1 MCDAFQSGT
10 LRYCGPTLFAD
21 GLWAGIELDEAVGKN
36 NGTVDGILYFRCPPN
51 YGMSVRQLSTVPS
64 WLRPNITTVGDVH

>member
-1 MCDAFQSGT
+1 MWSALCDDFQSGT

-36 NGTVDGILYFRCPPN
+36 NGTVDGVLYFKCPPN
-51 YGMSVRQLSTVPS
+51 YGMSMIQTLLTVPS
-64 WLRPNITTVGDVH
+64 LTQTAPS